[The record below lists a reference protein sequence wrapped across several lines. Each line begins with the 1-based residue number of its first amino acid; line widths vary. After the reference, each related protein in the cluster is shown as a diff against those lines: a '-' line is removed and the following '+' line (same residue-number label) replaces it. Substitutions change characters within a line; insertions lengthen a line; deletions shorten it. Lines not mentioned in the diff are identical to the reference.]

1 MLRDNPKLAKEF
13 ALNEALKDGM
23 TSDDWNLTASNMAF
37 DISLTEIQIQA
48 YIEYMLKYGMIKSNL
63 KVNEIT
69 DLSMLEKAKVTHKW

>member
-1 MLRDNPKLAKEF
+1 
-13 ALNEALKDGM
+13 
-23 TSDDWNLTASNMAF
+23 MAF
-37 DISLTEIQIQA
+37 DISLTETQIQA